1 MKINIAIDGPSAAGK
16 STIAKM
22 LARRL
27 GYVHLDTGA
36 MYRCTAYKALEEGI
50 SLDDENALAAML
62 AGADIELTPE
72 GTVFLDGRDVTTAIR
87 QEQVSMAASRVS
99 RHARVRQDLVARQQK
114 MAAAKGFIMDGRDI
128 GTVVLKDAEVKVFLT
143 ASIRS
148 RALRRLQQD
157 YGDKGTDE
165 QLALIEK
172 DIEQRDYDDTHRSN
186 SPLCRAE
193 DAVVIDSS
201 DMTREQVVD
210 AILRLAQPYLQE
222 DSCVQQ

>member
-22 LARRL
+22 LASRL

-62 AGADIELTPE
+62 AGAYIKLTPE

-99 RHARVRQDLVARQQK
+99 RHARVRQDLVARQQQ

-143 ASIRS
+143 ASVRS

>member
-22 LARRL
+22 LASRL

-62 AGADIELTPE
+62 AGAYIKLTPE

-99 RHARVRQDLVARQQK
+99 RHPRVRQDLVARQQK

-143 ASIRS
+143 ASVRS